1 MKRVV
6 IKVGTHVL
14 SEQNHLSRERMFNL
28 VEFLVALMEKYEV
41 ILVSSAAIAAGYTR
55 LKLDKSILGNRQ
67 ALAAIGQPY
76 LIETYNKK
84 LAHFGRMGAQVLITA
99 EDFDSRKRTKN
110 AQNVINAL
118 LSQGVLPI
126 INENDATATEEIVFG
141 DNDQLSAHAAH
152 FFEADMLVILS
163 DIDGYYDKDPR
174 KNTDAKIRKI
184 VHEIMEE
191 ELHVPFSPG
200 TEFATGGIVTKLKA
214 ANFLLKKGGSMFMS
228 SGFDLKDVR
237 SFLLEKNHQGGTL
250 FCPFGEGACG

>member
-6 IKVGTHVL
+6 VKVGTHVL
-14 SEQNHLSRERMFNL
+14 SEQNHLSKERMLNL
-28 VEFLVALMEKYEV
+28 VAFLVALMERYEV
-41 ILVSSAAIAAGYTR
+41 ILVSSAAIAAGYTK

-84 LAHFGRMGAQVLITA
+84 LATFEKMGGQVLITA

-110 AQNVINAL
+110 AQNVVNTLI
-118 LSQGVLPI
+118 SHGVLPI

-152 FFEADMLVILS
+152 YFGADMLVILS
-163 DIDGYYDKDPR
+163 DIDGYYNKDPR
-174 KNTDAKIRKI
+174 KHPDAFIRKV
-184 VHEIMEE
+184 VHEIKEE
-191 ELHVPFSPG
+191 ELHLPFSPG

-214 ANFLLKKGGSMFMS
+214 ANFLLQRGGSMFMA
-228 SGFDLKDVR
+228 SGFDLQDAYA
-237 SFLLEKNHQGGTL
+237 FLLHDRHEGGTL
-250 FCPFGEGACG
+250 FCPSEEA

>member
-6 IKVGTHVL
+6 VKVGTHVL

-84 LAHFGRMGAQVLITA
+84 LSHFSKMGAQVLITA

-118 LSQGVLPI
+118 IGQGVLPI

-141 DNDQLSAHAAH
+141 DNDQLSAHVAH
-152 FFEADMLVILS
+152 YFDADILVILS

-174 KNTDAKIRKI
+174 KNSDAKMRKI
-184 VHEIMEE
+184 VHEIKEE
-191 ELHVPFSPG
+191 ELHLPFSPG

-214 ANFLLKKGGSMFMS
+214 ANFLLQRKGAMFMA
-228 SGFDLKDVR
+228 SGFELKDVY
-237 SFLLEKNHQGGTL
+237 SFLLHDKHEGGTL
-250 FCPFGEGACG
+250 FCPPREA